1 VNGPR
6 LASFCSGFG
15 GLEAAVHAVFGG
27 EVVFHAD
34 PDEGASK
41 ILAHHWPKIPNLG
54 DITALDWDQVAA
66 EHGPVDLAAMGFPC
80 TDVSLAGPRT
90 GIQPGNRSGLWLHC
104 AAGIQA
110 LNPRFVVIE
119 NVRGLCSSPAHSDL
133 EPCPWCVGDR
143 DDEPVL
149 RAFGAVLG
157 DLADFGF
164 DAEWIGLPASDPAV
178 GSCHERWREFILAW
192 RPGALEDAD
201 LQPRQER
208 RAPAPGQAEIRGTR
222 AEPGG
227 RGGVPA
233 AAEAEA
239 EAGAGLTLLP
249 TPAARDWKSGASN
262 IMDRNSRP
270 LNEVAVN
277 WLPPGGDRAARGG
290 DWVATNGTDYG
301 PAIRRW
307 EAATGHLAPEP
318 TEPGDGA
325 SNRRLN
331 PAFSEWMLGLTPG
344 HVTGVPGLDRNGQ
357 LRAIGN
363 GVVWQQ
369 GAHALRLLH
378 ARAVHSLR
386 LAREESAA

>member
-1 VNGPR
+1 VSLR
-6 LASFCSGFG
+6 IASFCSGFG
-15 GLEAAVHAVFGG
+15 GLELAIQAVFGG

-34 PDEGASK
+34 PDEGAAK
-41 ILAHHWPKIPNLG
+41 ILAHHWPKVPNLG
-54 DITALDWDQVAA
+54 DITALDWAAVAA
-66 EHGPVDLAAMGFPC
+66 EHGPIDLAAMGFPC

-133 EPCPWCVGDR
+133 EPCPWCVGDGR
-143 DDEPVL
+143 DEPVL

-157 DLADFGF
+157 DLADLGF

-178 GSCHERWREFILAW
+178 GSCHPRWREFVFAW

-201 LQPRQER
+201 LAVGDER
-208 RAPAPGQAEIRGTR
+208 GPAASGQAEAGGAWGDAR
-222 AEPGG
+222 G

-233 AAEAEA
+233 AAETAAEA
-239 EAGAGLTLLP
+239 AGDLTLLP

-262 IMDRNSRP
+262 QMDVNSRP
-270 LNEVAVN
+270 LNEFAVN
-277 WLPPGGDRAARGG
+277 WLPRRG
-290 DWVATNGTDYG
+290 DWIATNGTDYG

-307 EAATGHLAPEP
+307 ENVTGHQAPEP
-318 TEPGDGA
+318 TEPGDRG
-325 SNRRLN
+325 NRRLN
-331 PAFSEWMLGLTPG
+331 PAFSEWMLGLNPG
-344 HVTGVPGLDRNGQ
+344 HVTAVPGLSREDQ

-363 GVVWQQ
+363 GVVWRQ
-369 GAHALRLLH
+369 GAHALRRLH
-378 ARAVHSLR
+378 ARALHSLSLDR
-386 LAREESAA
+386 PAAA

>member
-1 VNGPR
+1 MNGPSI
-6 LASFCSGFG
+6 ASFCSGFG
-15 GLEAAVHAVFGG
+15 GLEAAVQAVFGG
-27 EVVFHAD
+27 EVIFHAD

-54 DITALDWDQVAA
+54 DITAVDWTAVAA

-80 TDVSLAGPRT
+80 QDVSLAGLRA
-90 GIQPGNRSGLWLHC
+90 GLQPGNRSGLWTHC
-104 AAGIQA
+104 AAAIDA
-110 LNPRFVVIE
+110 LNPRYVVIE
-119 NVRGLCSSPAHSDL
+119 NVRGLCSAPAHSDL
-133 EPCPWCVGDR
+133 EPCTWCVGDG
-143 DDEPVL
+143 DASVL

-157 DLADFGF
+157 DLADRGF

-178 GSCHERWREFILAW
+178 GSCHPRWRQIILAW

-201 LQPRQER
+201 LQPREQWG
-208 RAPAPGQAEIRGTR
+208 AAAPGHPEGRESR
-222 AEPGG
+222 AESGG

-233 AAEAEA
+233 AAEAPGPGGE
-239 EAGAGLTLLP
+239 LTLLP
-249 TPAARDWKSGASN
+249 TPAARDWKSGASK

-277 WLPPGGDRAARGG
+277 WLPPGGDRVARGG
-290 DWVATNGTDYG
+290 DWIATNGTDYG

-318 TEPGDGA
+318 TEPGEGA

-331 PAFSEWMLGLTPG
+331 PAFSEWMLGLAPG
-344 HVTGVPGLDRNGQ
+344 HVTAVPGLDRNAQ

-378 ARAVHSLR
+378 ARAVYSLG
-386 LAREESAA
+386 LAADAGESAA